1 MTIESPLLSQIQG
14 YIGGRWTAAD
24 SGARLAVHNPSTG
37 ARLAEVPSM
46 GPAEVDQA
54 ITAASGALRHPA
66 PLKQRRACLQ
76 GIADALTDQ
85 RREIGRILTLEH
97 GKPWGEAQ
105 GEVDYAAGFFRF
117 CAENVHRLA
126 PYTLDERPRGCT
138 WTIHYRP
145 AGVVGLITPWN
156 FPIGMI
162 AKKLSA
168 ALAAD
173 CTCIVRPSSKT
184 PLTMI
189 ALFSLL
195 HERLALPPGKVNLV
209 TGPAEPIAD
218 ALLRSP
224 AVRLLSFTGSTEIGK
239 ALIRKSAD
247 GVKRLTLELGGNAPF
262 LVFADADLDL
272 AVEQLV
278 ANKFRGSGQT
288 CVCSNR
294 ILVERAVAA
303 AFAERLARRVGELRV
318 GDGMDTGVDMGP
330 LVDRH
335 AYEKVR
341 LHLTDALAQGA
352 VLVAGGDPGEWSPSG
367 GTFFPPTVV
376 RGVLPD
382 MRAAREETFGPLVPV
397 MEFEGE
403 EEAIRLANDTDQGL
417 AAYLFTADE
426 TRAGR
431 VIAALEFGHVGH
443 NSATGPTPEAPF
455 GGMKQSG
462 LGREGGLEGM
472 FEMVEPQTVP
482 RGPQP

>member
-14 YIGGRWTAAD
+14 YIDGRWTGAD
-24 SGARLAVHNPSTG
+24 FEAGMVVRNPASGAH
-37 ARLAEVPSM
+37 LAEVPSM
-46 GPAEVDQA
+46 GPAEVERA
-54 ITAASGALRHPA
+54 IAAASAALGHTT
-66 PLKQRRACLQ
+66 PLEQRRTWLQ
-76 GIADALTDQ
+76 AIADALTQQ
-85 RREIGRILTLEH
+85 RGEIGRILTLEH

-117 CAENVHRLA
+117 CAENIDRLA
-126 PYTLDERPRGCT
+126 PYRLAERPRGCT
-138 WTIHYRP
+138 WTVHYRP

-173 CTCIVRPSSKT
+173 CACVVRPSSKT
-184 PLTMI
+184 PLTTI

-218 ALLRSP
+218 TLLRSP
-224 AVRLLSFTGSTEIGK
+224 AVRLLSFTGSTEVGK

-288 CVCSNR
+288 CVCANR
-294 ILVERAVAA
+294 VLVERPVAA
-303 AFAERLARRVGELRV
+303 AFADRLARRVSRLRL
-318 GDGMDTGVDMGP
+318 GDGMDSRVDMGP
-330 LVDRH
+330 LVDRR

-341 LHLTDALAQGA
+341 LHLSDALAQGA
-352 VLVAGGDPGEWSPSG
+352 VLVAGGDPGEWSPAG
-367 GTFFPPTVV
+367 GTFFAPTLI
-376 RGVLPD
+376 RGVLPG
-382 MRAAREETFGPLVPV
+382 MRAAREETFGPLVAI

-403 EEAIRLANDTDQGL
+403 AQAIRLANDTEQGL

-426 TRAGR
+426 ARAER
-431 VIAALEFGHVGH
+431 VIAALEFAHVGH
-443 NSATGPTPEAPF
+443 NTATGPTPEAPF

-462 LGREGGLEGM
+462 LGREGGREGLLE
-472 FEMVEPQTVP
+472 FVEPQAVP
-482 RGPQP
+482 RGPRP